1 MTALPGEPSTGV
13 GGRSGKADTGKV
25 FTIGATRI
33 TSGATVGTLTLPCE
47 SPNRNKSAATWP
59 MRCTPSSST
68 T

>member
-1 MTALPGEPSTGV
+1 M
-13 GGRSGKADTGKV
+13 